1 MCIYIYVMPMRTVIS
16 TIYVVCIEMEVDHAF
31 IKKNKKTTTTDIL
44 FLGVCRNNIFK
55 NKDFHSPTFITFRP
69 ILSLVHHRLSH

>member
-31 IKKNKKTTTTDIL
+31 IKKKKK
-44 FLGVCRNNIFK
+44 NN
-55 NKDFHSPTFITFRP
+55 NN
-69 ILSLVHHRLSH
+69 